1 METQL
6 ERIAEVAKESPKE
19 KFTSLIHLI
28 NKDSLLKSHKAMD
41 TGKASGVDKVTK
53 EEYSERLE
61 ENIDNLLSRMK
72 RQAYKPQPVKRL
84 YIKKEGSYKK
94 RPLGIPAYEDKLVQS
109 ALARVLNAIYEQ
121 DFLECSFGFRPNR
134 GCHDALQLLDKIV
147 NKDEIRFVVDADI
160 KGFFDNVSHK
170 RMMEFIERRI
180 ADKNLKRLIARM
192 LKAGVLEEGIKYET
206 PKGTPQGGSASPIFG
221 NIYLHYVIDLWFE
234 KIVREHCHGN
244 AYMVRYA
251 DDAVFCFQYEKD
263 ARRFYKAFVKRLNK
277 YNLEVSKEKT
287 KIIELK
293 KDDDNDD
300 GDEHGDYAFDF
311 LGFTHYM
318 GKDKNGEKRVK
329 RKTSKKKYRA
339 SLLRCKEWMRRNRTI
354 PTKDFMRIIK
364 QKIQG
369 HCNYYAVTDNLRAVS
384 NFIDECKRLLF
395 KWLNR
400 RSQRRSFDW
409 YKFNLFLKKYPLPR
423 PKTYVRIFD
432 YGAGSSYLV

>member
-6 ERIAEVAKESPKE
+6 ERIAKVAKRSPKE

-28 NKDSLLKSHKAMD
+28 NKESLIKAHKGMG

-61 ENIDNLLSRMK
+61 GNIEDLLSRMK

-84 YIKKEGSYKK
+84 YITKEGSRKK

-109 ALARVLNAIYEQ
+109 ALARILNAIYEQ
-121 DFLECSFGFRPNR
+121 DFLECSFGFRPKR

-147 NKDEIRFVVDADI
+147 NKDEIHFVVDADI
-160 KGFFDNVSHK
+160 KGFFDNVSHE
-170 RMMEFIERRI
+170 RMMEFVERRI
-180 ADKNLKRLIARM
+180 ADKNLNRLIARM

-206 PKGTPQGGSASPIFG
+206 PKGTPQGGSTSPIFG

-234 KIVREHCHGN
+234 KIVREHCYGN

-251 DDAVFCFQYEKD
+251 DDAVFCFQYERD
-263 ARRFYKAFVKRLNK
+263 AGRFYKAFVKRLKK
-277 YNLEVSKEKT
+277 YNLEVSEEKT
-287 KIIELK
+287 KIIELEK
-293 KDDDNDD
+293 SDEDDDDD
-300 GDEHGDYAFDF
+300 HGDHAFDF

-318 GKDKNGEKRVK
+318 GKDKNGRKRVK

-339 SLLRCKEWMRRNRTI
+339 SLSRCKEWMKRNRTI

-369 HCNYYAVTDNLRAVS
+369 HCNYYGVTDNLRSVG
-384 NFIDECKRLLF
+384 NFIDECKRLIF

-400 RSQRRSFDW
+400 RSQRKSFDW
-409 YKFNLFLKKYPLPR
+409 DKFNLFQKKYPLPR
-423 PKTYVRIFD
+423 PKTFVRIFD
-432 YGAGSSYLV
+432 YGAGSSYLL